1 MTYPKDPG
9 FVSGS
14 ETSEHAAGEVA
25 SRTEA
30 MRNKILGMARLRGMF
45 GCTSNEAG
53 TELGMKP
60 QTVSARF
67 AELSQRGLLIKT
79 GRKRTTQGSYKAAV
93 YVTNDYAHLVP
104 RNITPTMQRLEN
116 IRKAIVKLKEEEA
129 MLQGRLN
136 GQLPQR
142 D

>member
-9 FVSGS
+9 FVNGS
-14 ETSEHAAGEVA
+14 ETSKDAAGEVKSKA
-25 SRTEA
+25 GA
-30 MRNKILGMARLRGMF
+30 MREKIMQMVRMRGMF
-45 GCTSNEAG
+45 GCTAHEAG
-53 TELGMKP
+53 IELGMKS

-67 AELSQRGLLIKT
+67 AELSQFGWLIKT
-79 GRKRTTQGSYKAAV
+79 GRKRVTQGNYKAAV
-93 YVTNDYAHLVP
+93 YVTRDYAHLVP
-104 RNITPTMQRLEN
+104 KNVKPTLLRLEN
-116 IRKAIVKLKEEEA
+116 IRKAIVKLKAEEA